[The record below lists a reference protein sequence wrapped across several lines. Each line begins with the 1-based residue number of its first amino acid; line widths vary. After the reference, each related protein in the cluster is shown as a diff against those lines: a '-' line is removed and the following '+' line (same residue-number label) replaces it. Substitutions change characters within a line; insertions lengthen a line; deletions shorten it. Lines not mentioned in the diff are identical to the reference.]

1 MTTPDQIEE
10 KLSQASEPDW
20 IREMNE
26 HFQKEGWFRPSDL
39 LRLLGDPSE
48 GVEVRTE
55 ESTISS
61 LLLKR

>member
-1 MTTPDQIEE
+1 MTAANQIEE
-10 KLSQASEPDW
+10 KLLQAPEPDW

-26 HFQKEGWFRPSDL
+26 HYAKEGWFRPSDL

-55 ESTISS
+55 QNAIIN